1 MKIGEILVLGIP
13 QFMPKS
19 DNGLCWPRQARHTG
33 ELELSGSPGI
43 LSQSEGFL
51 SKFGPISTKNWD
63 NTPTYLLDT
72 AAHRKHGLEI
82 IWLYKKSPSPMS
94 GPDTDTGTTF
104 EINLPDVAFWAS
116 FYVHA
121 MIAAAFNS
129 LTEIKPWL
137 GDKSD
142 RSHAV
147 SQAPPRPSQPGSSMS
162 KYNDFPQ
169 TFVDSFPPSRL
180 ISQDHT

>member
-1 MKIGEILVLGIP
+1 MKIGEILVPGIP
-13 QFMPKS
+13 KFMPKS
-19 DNGLCWPRQARHTG
+19 DNGLFWPRQAGAGPHDPDTG

-72 AAHRKHGLEI
+72 AQHRKHSLEI
-82 IWLYKKSPSPMS
+82 IWLYKKSPSPVS
-94 GPDTDTGTTF
+94 GPDTDPGTTF

-121 MIAAAFNS
+121 MIAAAAFNS

-142 RSHAV
+142 GSHAV
-147 SQAPPRPSQPGSSMS
+147 SRAPPRPGQL
-162 KYNDFPQ
+162 N
-169 TFVDSFPPSRL
+169 VE
-180 ISQDHT
+180 I

>member
-1 MKIGEILVLGIP
+1 
-13 QFMPKS
+13 
-19 DNGLCWPRQARHTG
+19 
-33 ELELSGSPGI
+33 
-43 LSQSEGFL
+43 
-51 SKFGPISTKNWD
+51 
-63 NTPTYLLDT
+63 
-72 AAHRKHGLEI
+72 
-82 IWLYKKSPSPMS
+82 MS

-142 RSHAV
+142 GSHAV
-147 SQAPPRPSQPGSSMS
+147 SRAPPRPVQPLL
-162 KYNDFPQ
+162 N
-169 TFVDSFPPSRL
+169 VE
-180 ISQDHT
+180 I

>member
-1 MKIGEILVLGIP
+1 MFSESLSSCQNQTMASAGPGRP
-13 QFMPKS
+13 
-19 DNGLCWPRQARHTG
+19 DTG

-137 GDKSD
+137 DSETSQTD
-142 RSHAV
+142 RMRSARPHPG
-147 SQAPPRPSQPGSSMS
+147 QA
-162 KYNDFPQ
+162 
-169 TFVDSFPPSRL
+169 SRAAQCRNIMIFL
-180 ISQDHT
+180 RHLWTVFLLLV